1 MYIEMN
7 IVRFLLLLIMKE
19 HKTHLFF
26 CPSVISESFLMVVT
40 GVSPEPSGLGPGLG
54 GKIFARVEVRVV
66 GLLGREFVMG
76 DESEVVLNGI
86 LSGGRELSLKIGIM
100 VIYMI

>member
-1 MYIEMN
+1 
-7 IVRFLLLLIMKE
+7 V
-19 HKTHLFF
+19 
-26 CPSVISESFLMVVT
+26 
-40 GVSPEPSGLGPGLG
+40 G

-66 GLLGREFVMG
+66 GLLGREFVMW

-100 VIYMI
+100 EIFMI